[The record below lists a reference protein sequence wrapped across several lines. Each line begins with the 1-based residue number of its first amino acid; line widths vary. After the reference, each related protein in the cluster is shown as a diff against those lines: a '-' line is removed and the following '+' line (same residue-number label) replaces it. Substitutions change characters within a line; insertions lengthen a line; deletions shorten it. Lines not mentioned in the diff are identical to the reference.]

1 MSLSTPQQVQ
11 ARLES
16 IEADL
21 ALRQNEIEPA
31 AMAWF
36 TSKRDR
42 ELAEAV
48 AYAGAKGPATERK
61 IIADA
66 AGAEVGAEEE
76 GKWEGMKHVIR
87 VLETRANI
95 GMALLKS
102 HGRAGG

>member
-11 ARLES
+11 ARLED

-61 IIADA
+61 IIAHL
-66 AGAEVGAEEE
+66 GAEEE

-95 GMALLKS
+95 GMSLLRS